1 MPSRLSIL
9 DERKRRPYRLTL
21 NFVLRFNIELV
32 LGRLTKK
39 EKAGQGCP
47 AYSDSI
53 FNILLLFCK
62 LSIYNVISALFL
74 SCFASLSSLASPVCS
89 CSGSRSS
96 SGGLFV
102 GDLRYLVGRFGNSI
116 HHRLDLVY
124 ILTFKNLPTLFKCIL

>member
-1 MPSRLSIL
+1 MLCCNKCPRGC
-9 DERKRRPYRLTL
+9 PYWANARFAQYKLTL

-62 LSIYNVISALFL
+62 LSIYNVIAALFL
-74 SCFASLSSLASPVCS
+74 SCFASLSSLASSV
-89 CSGSRSS
+89 CSGSCSCPRSRS
-96 SGGLFV
+96 LFV
-102 GDLRYLVGRFGNSI
+102 G
-116 HHRLDLVY
+116 
-124 ILTFKNLPTLFKCIL
+124 NLC

>member
-9 DERKRRPYRLTL
+9 DERKVRPYKLTL

-62 LSIYNVISALFL
+62 LSIYYVIAALFL
-74 SCFASLSSLASPVCS
+74 ACSATLSSLASSVCS

-96 SGGLFV
+96 TGGLFV
-102 GDLRYLVGRFGNSI
+102 GNLCYLMGRLGNSL
-116 HHRLDLVY
+116 HRRLDLVY
-124 ILTFKNLPTLFKCIL
+124 ILTFKNLPTLFKCIF